1 MSKQIKDFEE
11 ITTLEDG
18 DWILIQPAQEGIYRK
33 ITKANLLKGSSSG
46 GTSVIQCNFV
56 SVGDAN
62 GIVSWIGT
70 NGKTSAFS
78 DPTSKISVSS
88 SSVLDNLA
96 FTRAFQRVPSF
107 AHSNVGGNQ
116 WMQVDFLGR
125 KVSLTH
131 YTIQGRNDDH
141 WHHLRNWVLQGS
153 NDGVNF
159 DVLDTRTNNHTIN
172 RSSWFLGVLGTSSNY
187 YRYIRLTQ
195 VGANSSGETYLTMG
209 QMEFY
214 GSLKQ

>member
-18 DWILIQPAQEGIYRK
+18 DWLLVQPAQGGIYRK
-33 ITKANLLKGSSSG
+33 ITKANLLAGLSG
-46 GTSVIQCNFV
+46 GNTSSVQCNFV

-70 NGKTSAFS
+70 NGKTTAFS
-78 DPTSKISVSS
+78 DPTSKITVSS
-88 SSVLDNLA
+88 SSVLGDLA
-96 FTRAFQRVPSF
+96 FTRAFQRVPSL
-107 AHSNVGGNQ
+107 AHSNNGGNQ
-116 WMQVDFLGR
+116 WVQVDFLGR

-131 YTIQGRNDDH
+131 YTIQGRNDDNY
-141 WHHLRNWVLQGS
+141 HHLRNWVLQGS

-159 DVLDTRTNNHTIN
+159 DVLDTRTNNSSIN

-195 VGANSSGETYLTMG
+195 TGANSEGDSYLTMG

-214 GSLKQ
+214 GGLK